1 MKKILSLV
9 MLAVLLLTAAVPVAA
24 DNGPSITMQPQN
36 YQYPEYSV
44 ATYSVKASGSN
55 LHCYWYLAYE
65 GKIYELSDNTN
76 GFEPWEG
83 YAGENYGGY
92 RDGNTFTWFFGG
104 IEEGLNGAEIWCV
117 IEDGHYSVTSERAII
132 TVQGSAMPP
141 EITAIPA
148 EVTANRGDNVDIR
161 CVARST
167 DGSQLAYTWYETS
180 TGKLQNIQAMY
191 PEENSD
197 FITVNT
203 SSAGVR
209 YYVCGIET
217 GNGGRAYSSVVK
229 VNVLDSAPA
238 YPDMEILTKKLPDG
252 VVGQEY
258 EAELLCNDPYGL
270 FTLYYNPGKANQLEE
285 SGLRL
290 LKENVIVGTPKK
302 AGTFT
307 FTVCAAG
314 DYGEDYMEY
323 TITIKKAAE
332 APEVTEPIATEPDA
346 TEPAATDPN
355 STEPIVSEPD
365 ATAPDAT
372 VPEETQ
378 PVSGE
383 LDGKPEKENAED
395 IGKPV
400 KDSVT
405 TTGQEQQT
413 DKQETQKQDTPKPG
427 LPWWGFVL
435 IGLASVAAG
444 FGVAALLVRKK
455 E

>member
-1 MKKILSLV
+1 MKKIISLV
-9 MLAVLLLTAAVPVAA
+9 LLAVLLLTAAVPVAA

-55 LHCYWYLAYE
+55 LHCYWYLAYQ
-65 GKIYELSDNTN
+65 GKTYEISDNTN

-104 IEEGLNGAEIWCV
+104 IEEELSGAEIWCV

-132 TVQGSAMPP
+132 TVQGDAMPP

-167 DGSQLAYTWYETS
+167 DGSQLEYTWYETS
-180 TGKLQNIQAMY
+180 TGKLQNIQAIY

-217 GNGGRAYSSVVK
+217 SKGGRAYSSVVK

-270 FTLYYNPGKANQLEE
+270 FKLYYNPGRPNQLEE

-307 FTVCAAG
+307 FAVCASG

-323 TITIKKAAE
+323 TITIKAPVE
-332 APEVTEPIATEPDA
+332 IPEVTEPVATEPDVTEPDA
-346 TEPAATDPN
+346 TDPTA
-355 STEPIVSEPD
+355 TEPIASEPEASAPD
-365 ATAPDAT
+365 ATA
-372 VPEETQ
+372 PEETQ

-383 LDGKPEKENAED
+383 LETKPEKEENAAD
-395 IGKPV
+395 ISQSAD
-400 KDSVT
+400 DSVT
-405 TTGQEQQT
+405 TTGQK
-413 DKQETQKQDTPKPG
+413 DTQKQNSEKPG
-427 LPWWGFVL
+427 FPWWGFVL
-435 IGLASVAAG
+435 IGLASMAAG
-444 FGVAALLVRKK
+444 FGVAALLMKK
-455 E
+455 KK